1 MYILVADG
9 MLELAVHAVEQLLHG
24 VVPEVTSEVHYKY
37 IYIYIYIC
45 VLEAADA
52 AENENLHE
60 YTCVNPLCKSPRRK
74 GKRRA
79 PHFNLPTSEVHK
91 YGHVTTGRSVET

>member
-37 IYIYIYIC
+37 IYIYIYVC
-45 VLEAADA
+45 LKQ
-52 AENENLHE
+52 LTLQKMK
-60 YTCVNPLCKSPRRK
+60 TC
-74 GKRRA
+74 
-79 PHFNLPTSEVHK
+79 TS
-91 YGHVTTGRSVET
+91 TPA